1 VSQLLCVRDEIFV
14 RTETSSPH
22 SVDEHRGDQRSV
34 DQYSLDQPSADQPN
48 GDQHSGDQPLR
59 PGIRLAIDVG
69 LARIGVAACDPGGL
83 LASPVATVSRGR
95 GDVDELARL
104 TAEREAMEVVVGLPT
119 GLSGREGKSA
129 ADARGFAAALAAR
142 IAPVPVRLVDERFT
156 TVLAHDALRRGGRDA
171 KARRPVVDQA
181 AAALL
186 LQSALDTE
194 RSTGLPAGE
203 PVADVPARGGTH

>member
-14 RTETSSPH
+14 RTESSSPH
-22 SVDEHRGDQRSV
+22 SGDKHRGDRHGV
-34 DQYSLDQPSADQPN
+34 DQH
-48 GDQHSGDQPLR
+48 GVDQPLR

-83 LASPVATVSRGR
+83 LASPIATVSRGR
-95 GDVDELARL
+95 GDLGELARL

-119 GLSGREGKSA
+119 GLSGREGESA

-194 RSTGLPAGE
+194 RSTGRPAGE
-203 PVADVPARGGTH
+203 PVADVPVRGGTH